1 MPKVL
6 CNFFLCICCFCA
18 FTSNLSRCVLVV
30 RADNVKGSKRYN
42 NFSNST
48 NGTRPTWMWPYPLQ
62 ITTSDINGMHHSKLI
77 DMSLCVSKWQL
88 RWWNQRKRCQRIG
101 ALIRGYRAGNQGYV
115 VQQHARSLLQG
126 RNTHC
131 CSKVFKY
138 YIHEYF
144 TPFFA

>member
-1 MPKVL
+1 MFQNDSGADETKES
-6 CNFFLCICCFCA
+6 I
-18 FTSNLSRCVLVV
+18 V
-30 RADNVKGSKRYN
+30 RE
-42 NFSNST
+42 
-48 NGTRPTWMWPYPLQ
+48 
-62 ITTSDINGMHHSKLI
+62 
-77 DMSLCVSKWQL
+77 
-88 RWWNQRKRCQRIG
+88 RIG

-115 VQQHARSLLQG
+115 VWQHVRSLFQG